1 MFNLMKIMIVAA
13 TTVLIGCGG
22 GNGDGGG
29 EPSGEGIYKLTQTA
43 PAPALK
49 ASIDHTKTVLF
60 HSLTQV
66 TEGGECYYAFR
77 ILPEADQEVPD
88 DDPFAQYIDVFYGNV
103 LPGSMDSFFSEYVH
117 DNERF
122 SFQGVPT
129 RSPAEPSPNPLVVGG
144 TYNNRDTGASGT
156 FEFVLDE
163 DLSRKLPPVTDC
175 IN

>member
-1 MFNLMKIMIVAA
+1 MKIVMVAA

-29 EPSGEGIYKLTQTA
+29 ELSGEGLYRLTQTA

-49 ASIDHTKTVLF
+49 ASIDITKTVLF

-66 TEGGECYYAFR
+66 NEGGECFYAFR
-77 ILPEADQEVPD
+77 ILPEADQLVPD

-103 LPGSMDSFFSEYVH
+103 LPGSMDSFWSEYVDH
-117 DNERF
+117 NQRF

-129 RSPAEPSPNPLVVGG
+129 RSPAEPSDEPLATG
-144 TYNNRDTGASGT
+144 TYNNLDTGESGT
-156 FEFVLDE
+156 FEFSLE
-163 DLSRKLPPVTDC
+163 QDLSMQLPEVTDC
-175 IN
+175 IK